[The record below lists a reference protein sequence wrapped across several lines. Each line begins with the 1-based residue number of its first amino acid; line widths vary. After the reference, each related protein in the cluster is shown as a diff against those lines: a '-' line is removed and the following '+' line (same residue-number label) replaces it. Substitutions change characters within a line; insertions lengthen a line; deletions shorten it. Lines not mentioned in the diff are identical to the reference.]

1 MGKQYAERDIMALDK
16 HGGHYTRHLSAMTG
30 EALHDKSDIAAELAY
45 RDARIAELERYN
57 LGLANESCELQERV
71 ARLNKALTRQA
82 NTATLGIDAAKKVA
96 GSNLEQAKR
105 LHAECSPQALESERE
120 ANAVLTEQIAK
131 LEAHIASLKD
141 DIEIHRVA
149 EETQIALR
157 ERVQE
162 ERDALAAHVERI
174 SSCRLES
181 GRIGIW
187 SLNNALKE
195 TPATS
200 LARRDAHKQRE
211 AVLEMANDLAHEFND
226 KQLEIIRKR
235 AELLGQNA
243 EGHQ

>member
-57 LGLANESCELQERV
+57 VGLANESCELQERV
-71 ARLNKALTRQA
+71 ARLNNALTRQA
-82 NTATLGIDAAKKVA
+82 NAATLGIDAAKKVA

-105 LHAECSPQALESERE
+105 LHGESSPEALESERE

-131 LEAHIASLKD
+131 LEAHITSLKD

-157 ERVQE
+157 QKLEEDRERNERLAQVEAMRHVANWLSGAIE
-162 ERDALAAHVERI
+162 EGCIGLDLGGEISGPTGCSDADRCRVAGERI
-174 SSCRLES
+174 F
-181 GRIGIW
+181 
-187 SLNNALKE
+187 
-195 TPATS
+195 
-200 LARRDAHKQRE
+200 RE
-211 AVLEMANDLAHEFND
+211 AARIWECKFVLEA
-226 KQLEIIRKR
+226 Q
-235 AELLGQNA
+235 Q
-243 EGHQ
+243 